1 MELAGK
7 YLQPLV
13 ILSSIVY
20 SIIGILIFAA
30 ALFLMDKISPFSL
43 RKEIEEDQNTALAII
58 MGSIFIALA
67 IIIQAAIT

>member
-1 MELAGK
+1 MDVAWI
-7 YLQPLV
+7 YLKPAA
-13 ILSSIVY
+13 
-20 SIIGILIFAA
+20 IIGTVVYAVIGIVIFLI
-30 ALFLMDKISPFSL
+30 ALWIMDKIMPFSM